1 MAEGIGQKLID
12 LMIDRH
18 ITISTAESCTGGML
32 AAHIVDIPGAS
43 RVFHEGYITYNDD
56 AKIHVLNVSKK
67 TIAKYTAV
75 SSETAAEMAE
85 GCQKAAK
92 SDIAVSVTG
101 FAGPEDTALEPKGLV
116 YIGCAYKG
124 KAEAFKY
131 KFEGDRNQ
139 IRFQAALKASEIAY
153 VTLVS

>member
-67 TIAKYTAV
+67 TIAK
-75 SSETAAEMAE
+75 
-85 GCQKAAK
+85 CFKK
-92 SDIAVSVTG
+92 RLNDIGYNSNRKQERYV
-101 FAGPEDTALEPKGLV
+101 
-116 YIGCAYKG
+116 
-124 KAEAFKY
+124 KY
-131 KFEGDRNQ
+131 YF
-139 IRFQAALKASEIAY
+139 
-153 VTLVS
+153 T